1 MHPKTNNI
9 SPTIISIIDLFNFK
23 VFKYIIIKVDKV
35 KAFTITINKIGCFLI
50 IYVINL
56 DKTNTPIIIPI
67 IKGIKISKLL
77 KGFDNISKINSY
89 FFKTIKIAVP
99 LIPGIIVDIAS
110 IIPRI
115 ILLKKETFIFI
126 LIDIIF
132 IKIGKIIKKININIL
147 GILLFL
153 NSLKEKSIEPII
165 KLKNNTY

>member
-1 MHPKTNNI
+1 M
-9 SPTIISIIDLFNFK
+9 SIIDLFNFK

-67 IKGIKISKLL
+67 IKGIKISRLL

-165 KLKNNTY
+165 KPIKSNKIEK